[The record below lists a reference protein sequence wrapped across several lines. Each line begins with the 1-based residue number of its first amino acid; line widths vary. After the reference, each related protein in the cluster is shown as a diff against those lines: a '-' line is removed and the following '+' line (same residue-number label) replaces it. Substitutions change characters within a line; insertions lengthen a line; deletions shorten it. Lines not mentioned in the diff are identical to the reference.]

1 MKRAENYVLGQ
12 EVQKLYLEKC
22 CVVFNDGLF
31 CLKENTGMLY
41 KCEFWS
47 RAERVLCVE
56 REFFFKVAMSVKKF
70 SISCMKRVFFVK
82 WIMFSMFYNP
92 IIKNV
97 ISDIKNKQIYLH
109 ICYCLLTL
117 YKAVDS
123 NWIHTGKIKITWKQ
137 KVHTAQ

>member
-12 EVQKLYLEKC
+12 EVQKLYFEKSW
-22 CVVFNDGLF
+22 VVFNDGLF

-70 SISCMKRVFFVK
+70 SISCMKRVFFCQV
-82 WIMFSMFYNP
+82 N
-92 IIKNV
+92 NV
-97 ISDIKNKQIYLH
+97 
-109 ICYCLLTL
+109 
-117 YKAVDS
+117 
-123 NWIHTGKIKITWKQ
+123 
-137 KVHTAQ
+137 